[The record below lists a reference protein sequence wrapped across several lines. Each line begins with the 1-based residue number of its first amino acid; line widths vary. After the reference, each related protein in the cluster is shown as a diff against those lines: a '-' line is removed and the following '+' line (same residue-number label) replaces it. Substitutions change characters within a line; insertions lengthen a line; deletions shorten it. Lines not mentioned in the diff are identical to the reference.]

1 MTRSSFLFP
10 RSFGLDAAVL
20 AVTAS
25 VLASAALPQP
35 GSPEAALDVFERQLS
50 AASGQVIPLALSGTD
65 HKVVFYAPFSI
76 LWLLDETGSAVA
88 ATARLTRT
96 RNQLY
101 LDLGDTVQLVDL
113 TAPGTSTTG
122 SATGT
127 MAQAARHPIALFH
140 DRLLAQP
147 LARPVAGLAAGSRFL
162 AWNSTNGGI
171 VQPPQSDAAQITGP
185 VLWRSLGDH
194 IVIQHGTGP
203 AAPIP
208 WHEIDAA
215 LKGRDG

>member
-1 MTRSSFLFP
+1 MTRSPFLFH
-10 RSFGLDAAVL
+10 RTFGLDAAVL

-25 VLASAALPQP
+25 VLASAALPQALPQP
-35 GSPEAALDVFERQLS
+35 GSPEAALDVFERRLS

-76 LWLLDETGSAVA
+76 LWLLDETGGAVE

-96 RNQLY
+96 RDQLN
-101 LDLGDTVQLVDL
+101 LDRGDTVQLVDL
-113 TAPGTSTTG
+113 TAPGKSTTG
-122 SATGT
+122 SATPG
-127 MAQAARHPIALFH
+127 AQHPIAAFH

-171 VQPPQSDAAQITGP
+171 VQPPESDAARITGP

-194 IVIQHGTGP
+194 IVIQHGSGQSETLR
-203 AAPIP
+203 
-208 WHEIDAA
+208 WTLVDKA